1 MGKSSAGQHQKGKR
15 VFRGYGPGSSL
26 VGLHCGGSADCDR
39 AVPQVLQRHPPPLLV
54 RAKANQPVECPPTSH
69 APLLEVGRFWEPFSS
84 RFTLLRSQTPS
95 PCPGSS
101 SRPRHLTF
109 AALRVPRATAAAPR
123 GTKAQGS
130 ESLAVQRS
138 YRIPKSLG
146 KVVQNRRGHNLGS

>member
-1 MGKSSAGQHQKGKR
+1 MTLGKFPATLGFRILISKKRHGEELSGAAWLPQVRKAKGCSEATT
-15 VFRGYGPGSSL
+15 VQGA
-26 VGLHCGGSADCDR
+26 HWWDCTAGGSADCDR
-39 AVPQVLQRHPPPLLV
+39 AVPQVLQRPPPPLLV

-69 APLLEVGRFWEPFSS
+69 APLLEVGRSWEPFSS

-101 SRPRHLTF
+101 SRLRHLTF

-130 ESLAVQRS
+130 E
-138 YRIPKSLG
+138 Y
-146 KVVQNRRGHNLGS
+146 